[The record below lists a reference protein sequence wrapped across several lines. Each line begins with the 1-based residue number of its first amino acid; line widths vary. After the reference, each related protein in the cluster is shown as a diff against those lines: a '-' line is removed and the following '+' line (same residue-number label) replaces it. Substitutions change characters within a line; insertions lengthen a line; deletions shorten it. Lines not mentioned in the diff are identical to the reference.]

1 MLIILHILVLSTQ
14 KEGRHYALSQ
24 FAAYKK
30 FLQYLCGNHG
40 AVPLRNELAVQLQ
53 HLQDS
58 PLLLSRG
65 CTLLV

>member
-1 MLIILHILVLSTQ
+1 MLIILYILVLSTQ
-14 KEGRHYALSQ
+14 KEGRQYALSQ

-30 FLQYLCGNHG
+30 FLQHLCGNHA

-65 CTLLV
+65 YTLLV